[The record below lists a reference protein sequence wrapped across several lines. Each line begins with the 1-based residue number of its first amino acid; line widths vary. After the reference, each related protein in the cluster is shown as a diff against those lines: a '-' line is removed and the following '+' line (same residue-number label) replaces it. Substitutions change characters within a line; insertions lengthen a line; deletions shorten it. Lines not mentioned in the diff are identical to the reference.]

1 LARDDNTMNY
11 KQKTKSGLTLIE
23 MTVVIAAI
31 VLLVSLALPA
41 VRALVNSFESQS
53 TATSMVGA
61 ALASARA
68 IAAKNQRY
76 AGIRFQ
82 KLSQTEEPLSAA
94 QYMIFVVQDP
104 DMMAYAFRAVQG
116 IQPIKLPDSIAVSD
130 LTIVTERNSVNP
142 TNSTEVRLDDSA
154 LSYQQKDNLIDE
166 FHELTDATTFS
177 ILFSPTGKLV
187 IHGTRTRNKNGYPDT
202 ASNTSISNDDVFN
215 KKAQV
220 DAGTGM
226 FYQDDYFGAGGSP
239 YPDFGLGPEQSR
251 SSFVIYEQVKF
262 MQAYNKQRAWSDYLV
277 RVANQVIYI
286 NPYTGSI
293 INQ

>member
-1 LARDDNTMNY
+1 MKAEC
-11 KQKTKSGLTLIE
+11 KQHGLTLIE

-41 VRALVNSFESQS
+41 VRALVNSFECQS
-53 TATSMVGA
+53 SATSMISA

-82 KLSQTEEPLSAA
+82 KLSQIRLGGLSAA
-94 QYMIFVVQDP
+94 QYMIFIVQDP
-104 DMMAYAFRAVQG
+104 DMMAYGFRAVQG

-142 TNSTEVRLDDSA
+142 TNSTEVRLGDSA

-166 FHELTDATTFS
+166 DHELTDTTTFS

-187 IHGTRTRNKNGYPDT
+187 IHGTRTRNKDGYPDT
-202 ASNTSISNDDVFN
+202 ATNTSISNDDVFN

-251 SSFVIYEQVKF
+251 SSFVVYEQKKF
-262 MQAYNKQRAWSDYLV
+262 MQAYKKQRAWSDYLV
-277 RVANQVIYI
+277 RVANQAIYI

-293 INQ
+293 IFPD